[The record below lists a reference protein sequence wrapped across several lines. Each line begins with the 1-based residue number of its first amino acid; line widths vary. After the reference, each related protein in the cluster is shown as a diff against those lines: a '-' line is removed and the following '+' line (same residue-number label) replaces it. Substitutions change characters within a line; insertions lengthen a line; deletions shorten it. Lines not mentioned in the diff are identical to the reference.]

1 MTFLGVSSMIDIVV
15 AATLSETLALNYI
28 KEKAQLVATSSCIGG
43 AAYVVVSALDKHK
56 NGKDKK

>member
-1 MTFLGVSSMIDIVV
+1 MIDIVV